1 MEDSGGDD
9 VISIR
14 KKERNFF
21 RRTKKK
27 NGTTHDG
34 WKFSLHQIA
43 LIDICIINPFW
54 TISIDVNRLKIP
66 SISPNKEIGIIC
78 VCACYSVIQL
88 REIEKKKKSCNA
100 RRIKDS
106 SGVTRKNRGRVCAH
120 RLMEIRFDRTW
131 AAQSRPPVR
140 CVYTA
145 LSVFPYPEYIS
156 HLCTALLLL
165 RHHDSLSPRI
175 APPEKKKN
183 QN

>member
-14 KKERNFF
+14 KKERNYFC

-88 REIEKKKKSCNA
+88 REIEKKKKKLQ
-100 RRIKDS
+100 RS
-106 SGVTRKNRGRVCAH
+106 S
-120 RLMEIRFDRTW
+120 
-131 AAQSRPPVR
+131 
-140 CVYTA
+140 Y
-145 LSVFPYPEYIS
+145 
-156 HLCTALLLL
+156 
-165 RHHDSLSPRI
+165 
-175 APPEKKKN
+175 
-183 QN
+183 